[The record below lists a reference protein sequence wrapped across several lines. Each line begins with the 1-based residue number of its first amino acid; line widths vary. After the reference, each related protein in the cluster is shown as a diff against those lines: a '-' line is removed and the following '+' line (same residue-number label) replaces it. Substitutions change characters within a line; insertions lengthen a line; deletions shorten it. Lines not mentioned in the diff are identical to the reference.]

1 MLSYAARRVVLL
13 VPVLLG
19 ATVVVFGLIHLIP
32 GDPAGALLG
41 PTSSDATRAAFR
53 HDLGLDQPLPIQY
66 GVWLWHVLHLDLGI
80 SIARRQPVISIVWE
94 AFQHTLLLAAVAAL
108 LANVVGLF
116 LGIVAA
122 TRQFGIADRAAMG
135 FAALATAIPSY
146 WLGLILVVLLAL
158 KVQIF
163 PTGGMTSAIDGGS
176 PFDIFW
182 HLVLPAMAAG
192 AAPAGIVA
200 RTVRASV
207 LEVLRLDFVQALRA
221 RGFSE
226 STILFRHIV
235 PNAFPTILT
244 VMGLQA
250 GYLLGGVAFV
260 EVVFSWPGIGN
271 LLFLSI
277 GQRDYPVILGVML
290 FVSFVFVLL
299 NLAVDLMHAA
309 LDPRVRTSVAASCR
323 RSRDDQRC
331 EPFSHTGAPARFGSR
346 GTTSTARHAARAV
359 GPLSTRP
366 PGHRSPRHPRFD
378 RRDLHCG
385 ALDFAPRPACDA
397 SGQPFGAA
405 WFARP
410 PAGN

>member
-19 ATVVVFGLIHLIP
+19 ATVVVFALIHLIP

-41 PTSSDATRAAFR
+41 PTSSDAQRAVFR
-53 HDLGLDQPLPIQY
+53 HDLGLDQPLPVQY
-66 GVWLWHVLHLDLGI
+66 ATWLWHVVHLDLGI
-80 SIARRQPVISIVWE
+80 SIARRQPVTYIVWE
-94 AFQHTLLLAAVAAL
+94 AFQHTVLLAAVAAL
-108 LANVVGLF
+108 LANVVGLL
-116 LGIVAA
+116 LGILAA
-122 TRQFGIADRAAMG
+122 TRQFGFADRAAMG
-135 FAALATAIPSY
+135 FAALATAVPSY
-146 WLGLILVVLLAL
+146 WLGLILVVALAL

-176 PFDIFW
+176 PFDVFW

-207 LEVLRLDFVQALRA
+207 LEILRLDFVQALRA

-226 STILFRHIV
+226 STILYRHIV

-260 EVVFSWPGIGN
+260 EVVFSWPGVGN

-290 FVSFVFVLL
+290 FVSVVFVLL

-309 LDPRVRTSVAASCR
+309 LDPRVRTSVAA
-323 RSRDDQRC
+323 
-331 EPFSHTGAPARFGSR
+331 
-346 GTTSTARHAARAV
+346 
-359 GPLSTRP
+359 
-366 PGHRSPRHPRFD
+366 
-378 RRDLHCG
+378 
-385 ALDFAPRPACDA
+385 
-397 SGQPFGAA
+397 
-405 WFARP
+405 
-410 PAGN
+410 

>member
-19 ATVVVFGLIHLIP
+19 ATVVVFVLIHLIP
-32 GDPAGALLG
+32 GDPTGALLG
-41 PTSSDATRAAFR
+41 PTASNAARAALR
-53 HDLGLDQPLPIQY
+53 TDLGLDQPLPVQY
-66 GVWLWHVLHLDLGI
+66 GKWLWHVLHLDLGT
-80 SIARRQPVISIVWE
+80 SIARRQPVASIVWE
-94 AFQHTLLLAAVAAL
+94 AFQHTLVLAAMAAL

-116 LGIVAA
+116 LGVIAA
-122 TRQFGIADRAAMG
+122 TRQFGIADRSAMG
-135 FAALATAIPSY
+135 VAALGTAVPSY

-158 KVQIF
+158 KVQMF

-176 PFDIFW
+176 PTDILW
-182 HLVLPAMAAG
+182 HLVLPAIAAG

-221 RGFSE
+221 RGLNE
-226 STILFRHIV
+226 STILFRHIL
-235 PNAFPTILT
+235 PNALPAILT

-309 LDPRVRTSVAASCR
+309 LDPRVRTSV
-323 RSRDDQRC
+323 
-331 EPFSHTGAPARFGSR
+331 TG
-346 GTTSTARHAARAV
+346 
-359 GPLSTRP
+359 
-366 PGHRSPRHPRFD
+366 
-378 RRDLHCG
+378 
-385 ALDFAPRPACDA
+385 
-397 SGQPFGAA
+397 
-405 WFARP
+405 
-410 PAGN
+410 

>member
-1 MLSYAARRVVLL
+1 VLSYAGRRIVLL

-19 ATVVVFGLIHLIP
+19 ATVVVFALIHLIP

-41 PTSSDATRAAFR
+41 PNSSEASRAALR
-53 HDLGLDQPLPIQY
+53 HELGLDQALPIQY
-66 GVWLWHVLHLDLGI
+66 AKWLWLVLHLDLGT
-80 SIARRQPVISIVWE
+80 SIARRQPVASIVWD
-94 AFQHTLLLAAVAAL
+94 AFQHTLVLAAMAAL

-116 LGIVAA
+116 LGIIAA
-122 TRQFGIADRAAMG
+122 TRQFGLADRAAMAV
-135 FAALATAIPSY
+135 AAFGTAIPSY
-146 WLGLILVVLLAL
+146 WLGLILVVGLAL

-163 PTGGMTSAIDGGS
+163 PTGGMISAIDGGS
-176 PFDIFW
+176 PTDVLW
-182 HLVLPAMAAG
+182 HLVLPAVAAG

-221 RGFSE
+221 RGLSE
-226 STILFRHIV
+226 RTILYRHIV
-235 PNAFPTILT
+235 PNALPAILT

-290 FVSFVFVLL
+290 FVSVAFVVL

-309 LDPRVRTSVAASCR
+309 LDPRVRTSV
-323 RSRDDQRC
+323 
-331 EPFSHTGAPARFGSR
+331 TG
-346 GTTSTARHAARAV
+346 
-359 GPLSTRP
+359 
-366 PGHRSPRHPRFD
+366 
-378 RRDLHCG
+378 
-385 ALDFAPRPACDA
+385 
-397 SGQPFGAA
+397 
-405 WFARP
+405 
-410 PAGN
+410 

>member
-19 ATVVVFGLIHLIP
+19 ATVVVFALIHLIP

-41 PTSSDATRAAFR
+41 PTSSDAQRAVFR
-53 HDLGLDQPLPIQY
+53 HDLGLDQPLPVQY
-66 GVWLWHVLHLDLGI
+66 ATWLWHVVHLDLGI
-80 SIARRQPVISIVWE
+80 SIARRQPVTYIVWE
-94 AFQHTLLLAAVAAL
+94 AFQHTVLLAAVAAL
-108 LANVVGLF
+108 LANVVGLL
-116 LGIVAA
+116 LGILAA
-122 TRQFGIADRAAMG
+122 TRQFGFADRAAMG
-135 FAALATAIPSY
+135 FAALATAVPSY
-146 WLGLILVVLLAL
+146 WLGLILVVVLAL

-176 PFDIFW
+176 PFDVFW

-207 LEVLRLDFVQALRA
+207 LEILRLDFVQALRA

-226 STILFRHIV
+226 STILYRHIV

-260 EVVFSWPGIGN
+260 EVVFSWPGVGN

-290 FVSFVFVLL
+290 FVSVVFVLL

-309 LDPRVRTSVAASCR
+309 LDPRVRTSVAA
-323 RSRDDQRC
+323 
-331 EPFSHTGAPARFGSR
+331 
-346 GTTSTARHAARAV
+346 
-359 GPLSTRP
+359 
-366 PGHRSPRHPRFD
+366 
-378 RRDLHCG
+378 
-385 ALDFAPRPACDA
+385 
-397 SGQPFGAA
+397 
-405 WFARP
+405 
-410 PAGN
+410 